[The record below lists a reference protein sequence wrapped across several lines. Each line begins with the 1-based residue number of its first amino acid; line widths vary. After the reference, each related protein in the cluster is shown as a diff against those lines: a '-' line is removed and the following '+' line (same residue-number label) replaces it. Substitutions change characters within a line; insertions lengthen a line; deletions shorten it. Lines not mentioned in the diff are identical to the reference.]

1 MTSKFPLIFSEP
13 LGNQKTRKLSRK
25 KLLSGLTYGLVV
37 SAIAISFLD
46 FLVTVPG
53 GIGIILLCLATAIS
67 WSQYQKLKRHRWRRG
82 ARVLLVATVSCL
94 VALWWVSC
102 LEPAHAQFFQNAQDF
117 FGASFPESDAGI
129 DIVFNAL
136 RALYILYLA
145 VSFIGVINA
154 VRQDEDWQTVA
165 RTPALVV
172 VVITLADVLT
182 GLITG

>member
-1 MTSKFPLIFSEP
+1 MQPQRYTTRSGPLRSADSSCHLNRWVTWSLVLMAIA
-13 LGNQKTRKLSRK
+13 
-25 KLLSGLTYGLVV
+25 LTLVDFLITV
-37 SAIAISFLD
+37 PGAPAIAI
-46 FLVTVPG
+46 
-53 GIGIILLCLATAIS
+53 LCLATALS
-67 WSQYQKLKRHRWRRG
+67 WTQYRKLRRQRWRRG
-82 ARVLLVATVSCL
+82 ARLLLVATVSCL
-94 VALWWVSC
+94 VSLWWITC

-117 FGASFPESDAGI
+117 FNTNFNQAGAGI

-182 GLITG
+182 GLITGTGN